1 MEKLQILIVEDD
13 QDFAESMTDILE
25 SQGHE
30 VQLAVSG
37 EEAISIFQ
45 KQNFDVAFMD
55 VKLPGKNGVESF
67 LEIHKSKPKA
77 KVVMM
82 TAYSVKQLLDEAVE
96 NGAWGILHKPFDT
109 EHLLETLGGIKSHSI
124 LIADDDPDF
133 VHTIIDM
140 LESKGYTV
148 YVARDGKEA
157 IERIKSDNI
166 NVLLLDLRMPL
177 LSGLETYIEL
187 KKSGY
192 TVPTIIVTAY
202 AREKEDAIDK
212 LRTLSVTGILT
223 KPFDPKVL
231 LQAVRKI
238 TDT

>member
-55 VKLPGKNGVESF
+55 VKLPGMNGVESF
-67 LEIHKSKPKA
+67 LEIHKAKPKA

-96 NGAWGILHKPFDT
+96 KGAWGVLHKPFDT
-109 EHLLETLGGIKSHSI
+109 EHLLEILGTIKSHGI

-133 VHTIIDM
+133 VRTIIDM
-140 LESKGYTV
+140 LETNGHTV
-148 YVARDGKEA
+148 YVASDGKEA
-157 IERIKSDNI
+157 LERVKSDNVD
-166 NVLLLDLRMPL
+166 VLLLDLHLPF
-177 LSGLETYIEL
+177 LSGLEVYVEL
-187 KKSGY
+187 KKSGH

-202 AREKEDAIDK
+202 TEEETETLDK

-231 LQAVRKI
+231 LQAVREI
-238 TDT
+238 TDL